1 MKATAKRM
9 MRREVAAGH
18 PLRRSEVLAQGLRGN
33 TLHEMA
39 ARGIVTRIAR
49 GVYAPCE
56 GSSSALFDYELAAKV
71 APRGVFTLLSALR
84 IHGLTDENPQR
95 MTMAIPV
102 NRHPPKTT
110 LPIDFVYMTP
120 GLLETD
126 VVERSDE
133 GACIKVFSVERT
145 IAECFKARNKIGVA
159 VAVAALHEAVQKQ
172 LVDFAM
178 LGDVLKRCRML
189 RVVQPYLEGLV

>member
-1 MKATAKRM
+1 

-18 PLRRSEVLAQGLRGN
+18 PLRRSEVTKRGLRGN

-39 ARGIVTRIAR
+39 ARGVVNRIAR
-49 GVYAPCE
+49 GVYAPSE

-71 APRGVFTLLSALR
+71 APKGVFTLLSALR
-84 IHGLTDENPQR
+84 LHGLTDENPQR

-110 LPIDFVYMTP
+110 LPLDFVYMTP
-120 GLLETD
+120 ELLEVD
-126 VVERSDE
+126 VVEQSDE
-133 GACIKVFSVERT
+133 ESSIRVFSVERT

-159 VAVAALHEAVQKQ
+159 VAVAALREAVQKG
-172 LVDFAM
+172 LVDFAK

-189 RVVQPYLEGLV
+189 RVVQPYLEGLA